1 MTQSTGKKRIA
12 LALIALIAIAVIY
25 VLTQSD
31 SASKPTTQTPAATA
45 AAPAKTA
52 PTIDHALL
60 APTPSDIVLGDP
72 NALITVVEYSSLSC
86 THCAHFHETVL
97 PDFQKTFIDT
107 GKVKLVL
114 RHFPLN
120 EPAIKAA
127 ELVECAG
134 QNGLERA
141 NFMKV
146 LFDIQSK
153 WAFDAKFLVNL
164 KQIALVGGID
174 SAGFDSCM
182 ADKSLE
188 TRILAMRQ
196 QAQEKLAVNSTPTF
210 FINGSLYEG
219 DRDMAGFH
227 TAIDPIVK
235 AGNK

>member
-1 MTQSTGKKRIA
+1 
-12 LALIALIAIAVIY
+12 
-25 VLTQSD
+25 
-31 SASKPTTQTPAATA
+31 
-45 AAPAKTA
+45 
-52 PTIDHALL
+52 
-60 APTPSDIVLGDP
+60 
-72 NALITVVEYSSLSC
+72 
-86 THCAHFHETVL
+86 
-97 PDFQKTFIDT
+97 
-107 GKVKLVL
+107 
-114 RHFPLN
+114 
-120 EPAIKAA
+120 
-127 ELVECAG
+127 
-134 QNGLERA
+134 
-141 NFMKV
+141 MKV